1 MPRARVRFAPAA
13 LRDLERL
20 REFLHSKSPQAA
32 VRAAAAITTA
42 IKRLEQH
49 PQMGRLVEDMPPEYR
64 ELPIDF
70 GASGYVALYRYD
82 ASKEKLLTVLA
93 VRHQREAGYY

>member
-1 MPRARVRFAPAA
+1 
-13 LRDLERL
+13 
-20 REFLHSKSPQAA
+20 
-32 VRAAAAITTA
+32 
-42 IKRLEQH
+42 
-49 PQMGRLVEDMPPEYR
+49 MGRLVEDMPPEYR

>member
-1 MPRARVRFAPAA
+1 MPRVRVRFAAAA

-20 REFLHSKSPQAA
+20 REFLHPKNPQAA
-32 VRAAAAITTA
+32 RRAAAAITA
-42 IKRLEQH
+42 AVKQLKQH

-64 ELPIDF
+64 ELLIDF

-82 ASKEKLLTVLA
+82 ASKEKMVTVLA
-93 VRHQREAGYY
+93 VRHQREAGY